1 MAELTLRLEID
12 PKTLRK
18 QLLIGLQSDPDA
30 LPMEHEDDHRDLVER
45 LTEAGLIGEGVGA
58 LVIDRGDRR
67 EVIPLDSDQ
76 APAERAAAAVD
87 E

>member
-30 LPMEHEDDHRDLVER
+30 LPMEHEDDHRALVDR
-45 LTEAGLIGEGVGA
+45 LLEAGLIGDGIGE

-67 EVIPLDSDQ
+67 EVVALPARE
-76 APAERAAAAVD
+76 APAERAAATLD